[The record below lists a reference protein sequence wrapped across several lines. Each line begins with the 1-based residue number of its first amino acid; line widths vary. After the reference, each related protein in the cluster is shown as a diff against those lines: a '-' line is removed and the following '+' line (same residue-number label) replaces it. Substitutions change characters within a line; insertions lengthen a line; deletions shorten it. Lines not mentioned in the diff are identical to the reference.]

1 MTFHHSI
8 HHPYHYEISHLS
20 YPSHL
25 YTPTNPDPPPP
36 LSQTPWTWV
45 ETPQTLYT
53 MLQKLSSVQEIAVDL
68 EHHSYRSYLGFL
80 CLMQISTRQDDFVI
94 DVLSLRDDMEVLNEV
109 FTDPSIIKVFHGAE
123 SDILWLQQDFN
134 LYVVNLFDTFHA
146 SKLLGQFHFLLS

>member
-1 MTFHHSI
+1 
-8 HHPYHYEISHLS
+8 
-20 YPSHL
+20 
-25 YTPTNPDPPPP
+25 
-36 LSQTPWTWV
+36 
-45 ETPQTLYT
+45 
-53 MLQKLSSVQEIAVDL
+53 MLQKLSSAQEIAVDL

-109 FTDPSIIKVFHGAE
+109 FTDPNIIKVFHGAE

-146 SKLLGQFHFLLS
+146 SKLLGQFHFLLSSHLTDPLSQNFLDTVLRTSWKCIAITSLTNDIN